1 MASALS
7 DDEFHRM
14 QLQLIE
20 LRTEKYELE
29 SQNKKFERECQTLR
43 ETAEHADKE
52 LQKALKAIN
61 KSKKAKE
68 VEGLLA
74 ENDSLQFKLHSQEED
89 FRVQNQTLLQEL
101 NKLCTSNED
110 LEKQISEIKEAGCGG
125 TGPSPETG
133 QLEDE
138 IRRLQAQNAALQK
151 NIAGLQSKAST
162 PEQDVVD
169 GSTMSEPPVEQLDT
183 QGADT
188 SETFQKRIEELQ
200 LNLDT
205 EAEEKRIL
213 KDELSEK
220 EEKHSKDLRTLQE
233 EAERVAEKLKKKQES
248 YLQLQIEKEKSFKEQ
263 SAKLEELQASKDRD
277 QKYYSDQIAK
287 LQQENAKYQKLQE
300 DSRSSA
306 DKTIKQLQNK
316 MAQMQQQ
323 IDAADIVG
331 SQQLAE
337 RSRSLEAHIGEL
349 KGQVLKL
356 TQVKD
361 DLITQ
366 LEESKRAT
374 GETSECLLAAQQ
386 ERDQHVRAAQ
396 DANKLA
402 ERRKANLDELA
413 IQYQKDGD
421 KHREQLLAQ
430 ENQYESQVSAL
441 QARLETERGKVG
453 ELEKLRPVVDE
464 QNTRIASL
472 EEKNG
477 WLERRLKETEGS
489 LDQTLDEN
497 EAKLLDVTAQHEE
510 EVADL
515 KSQHS
520 TELEQ
525 TTCSFQEQIQ
535 TLKETEESQMKKIDT
550 LEKEV
555 KRLKQELKDGVNEKK
570 VHEKKGQSM
579 LKDLKKQLH
588 AERKRGEKLQERLQ
602 EVLSNG
608 SHNKSIEDLLRS
620 PDTLSDSWREDQSS
634 ISSWSGGGTLA
645 SYTNHSALGTS
656 PPKSTSSRMS
666 PGSEVPQGGAGPGSG
681 DVTLMEGEGKD
692 LLARLAEVQQEK
704 WNMEEKV
711 RHLETSTA
719 AMANDLLEKSKII
732 EHYVMEKRTDTKH
745 LVPEEKISFK
755 KMLDIVKSDDQGLRD
770 MNKKLQNML
779 EETLTKNMH
788 LQNDLEMMSQEI
800 VRLSKLP
807 HQALFQ
813 TSREPPP
820 SQANTDSLSS
830 TQTQTDSIS
839 TTCTQSD
846 SLSLATKCSSNGAV
860 S

>member
-89 FRVQNQTLLQEL
+89 FR
-101 NKLCTSNED
+101 LCTSNED

-220 EEKHSKDLRTLQE
+220 E
-233 EAERVAEKLKKKQES
+233 
-248 YLQLQIEKEKSFKEQ
+248 LQIEKEKSFKEQ

-386 ERDQHVRAAQ
+386 ERDQH
-396 DANKLA
+396 LA

-788 LQNDLEMMSQEI
+788 LQNN
-800 VRLSKLP
+800 V
-807 HQALFQ
+807 
-813 TSREPPP
+813 
-820 SQANTDSLSS
+820 
-830 TQTQTDSIS
+830 
-839 TTCTQSD
+839 
-846 SLSLATKCSSNGAV
+846 NGA
-860 S
+860 